1 MSRVEGCL
9 DAIRLAVNMPLFIV
23 IVITITYNPLNALKY
38 LVFLSPLIRLSKMRN
53 FNLKILILCIALGSS
68 NAMAQKA
75 RSLFDSGTGVA
86 IDSNANA
93 VNEMPASKNLVANPS
108 ANNPPPTANTTQVNN
123 PAKTSPEKS
132 KERFVGLS
140 YTVFQ
145 EMPNG
150 ELKKV
155 SPDTSFKTGDR
166 IKVEVMSNLSG
177 RLMVANIGPQGDFN
191 EIGAQQVTAKKPISV
206 PENGFL
212 KFVGT
217 PGKEQLMFVLA
228 DPKLAAKPASA
239 QKVNASSNLNWVTI
253 ASDCQKK
260 PASRSLVV
268 DDSAGNQYQVLSA
281 DGSCGLQSSGSK
293 SRSLVVDVSEKSGY
307 GVISEDALSS
317 GNVLAL
323 IVNLRHK

>member
-1 MSRVEGCL
+1 MRK
-9 DAIRLAVNMPLFIV
+9 FITG
-23 IVITITYNPLNALKY
+23 ISL
-38 LVFLSPLIRLSKMRN
+38 
-53 FNLKILILCIALGSS
+53 LCITFASA
-68 NAMAQKA
+68 NAIAQKA

-86 IDSNANA
+86 IESNANA
-93 VNEMPASKNLVANPS
+93 VNDATPVNNVANS
-108 ANNPPPTANTTQVNN
+108 VVTDTT
-123 PAKTSPEKS
+123 KTKVSNSTKVQPDKS

-140 YTVFQ
+140 YAVFQ
-145 EMPNG
+145 EMPSG
-150 ELKKV
+150 EMKKV

-177 RLMVANIGPQGDFN
+177 RLLVANIGPQGDYN
-191 EIGAQQVTAKKPISV
+191 EIGTQQVVAKKPISV

-228 DPKLAAKPASA
+228 DLKQPTKPAGS
-239 QKVNASSNLNWVTI
+239 QKASSSGSLNWVTI
-253 ASDCQKK
+253 ASECQKK

-268 DDSAGNQYQVLSA
+268 DDSAGNQYQILNA
-281 DGSCGLQSSGSK
+281 DGSCGQQSNSSAK

-307 GVISEDALSS
+307 GVMPEEALSNGS
-317 GNVLAL
+317 VLAL

>member
-1 MSRVEGCL
+1 MRNLNSK
-9 DAIRLAVNMPLFIV
+9 IFILFI
-23 IVITITYNPLNALKY
+23 ALCSAN
-38 LVFLSPLIRLSKMRN
+38 V
-53 FNLKILILCIALGSS
+53 
-68 NAMAQKA
+68 MAQKA

-86 IDSNANA
+86 IESNANA
-93 VNEMPASKNLVANPS
+93 TYDVPVANAPPAAVGTNVATKVS
-108 ANNPPPTANTTQVNN
+108 NPVKPPVDK
-123 PAKTSPEKS
+123 P

-145 EMPNG
+145 EMPSG
-150 ELKKV
+150 EMRKV

-191 EIGAQQVTAKKPISV
+191 EIGTQQVAAKKPISV
-206 PENGFL
+206 PETGFL

-228 DPKLAAKPASA
+228 DPKMAAKTPAA

-253 ASDCQKK
+253 SSDCQKK
-260 PASRSLVV
+260 PASRSLIV
-268 DDSAGNQYQVLSA
+268 DDSAGNQYQILNA
-281 DGSCGLQSSGSK
+281 DGSCGLQSASASK

-307 GVISEDALSS
+307 GVITEGALSN

>member
-1 MSRVEGCL
+1 
-9 DAIRLAVNMPLFIV
+9 
-23 IVITITYNPLNALKY
+23 
-38 LVFLSPLIRLSKMRN
+38 MRN
-53 FNLKILILCIALGSS
+53 LNLKIIILCLVLAST

-93 VNEMPASKNLVANPS
+93 VNDVPVGKEPVASATK
-108 ANNPPPTANTTQVNN
+108 VNN
-123 PAKTSPEKS
+123 PAPVKASSERP

-177 RLMVANIGPQGDFN
+177 RLLVANIGPKGDFN
-191 EIGAQQVTAKKPISV
+191 EIGTQLVTAKKPIAV
-206 PENGFL
+206 PETGFL

-228 DPKLAAKPASA
+228 DPKLSTKTVDT
-239 QKVNASSNLNWVTI
+239 QKVNSSSNLNWVTV
-253 ASDCQKK
+253 AADCQKK
-260 PASRSLVV
+260 PASRSLMV
-268 DDSAGNQYQVLSA
+268 DDSAGNQYQILSA
-281 DGSCGLQSSGSK
+281 DGSCGAQSSGSPK

-307 GVISEDALSS
+307 GVISEDALSN